1 MPPKRVYKKRTTK
14 RKVYRKKSPWNK
26 TSLKSYSSP
35 MMSLGRQGFP
45 QKLKVKHVYSD
56 IISLTSTTGSRATQ
70 QFIANGLYDP
80 DYTNA
85 GHQPFLFDQLTPLY
99 NHYTV
104 IASKITVKASNNS
117 ASGYPMYV
125 GMYLNDDTNITPTFY
140 GMIEQNDS
148 AHKYIPAGSNASH
161 TMTLKYSPKKAF
173 GGSVLN
179 NTLLQG
185 TSAANPTEQQ
195 VFTIWAYQPGAQ
207 TASVDLDIF
216 IEFIAVWTELKDISN
231 S

>member
-1 MPPKRVYKKRTTK
+1 MPLKRTYKKRTTK
-14 RKVYRKKSPWNK
+14 RKVYKKSPFNK
-26 TSLKSYSSP
+26 SALKSYSSP
-35 MMSLGRQGFP
+35 TMSLGRQGFP
-45 QKLKVKHVYSD
+45 MKLKVKHVYSD
-56 IISLTSTTGSRATQ
+56 IISLTSTTGARATQ
-70 QFIANGLYDP
+70 LYIANGLYDP

-125 GMYLNDDTNITPTFY
+125 GMFLNDDTNVTPTLY

-148 AHKYIPAGSNASH
+148 AHKLIPAGSNATH
-161 TMTLKYSPKKAF
+161 TMTLNYHPRKAF
-173 GGSVLN
+173 GGGILN
-179 NTLLQG
+179 NSLLQG
-185 TSAANPTEQQ
+185 TSAANPSEQQ

-216 IEFIAVWTELKDISN
+216 IEFVAIWTELKDITYS
-231 S
+231 